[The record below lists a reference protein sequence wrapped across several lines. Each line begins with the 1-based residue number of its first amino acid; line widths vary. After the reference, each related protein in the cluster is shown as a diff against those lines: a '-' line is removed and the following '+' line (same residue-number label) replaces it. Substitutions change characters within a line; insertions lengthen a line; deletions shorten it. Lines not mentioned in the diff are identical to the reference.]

1 MNPVETGPLAL
12 LRLAKTSQ
20 VAAGRKEGH
29 CVQKMDVGA
38 GYAEECPYL
47 ETE

>member
-12 LRLAKTSQ
+12 PRLARTSQ
-20 VAAGRKEGH
+20 AAAGKKEGH

-38 GYAEECPYL
+38 GYVEECPYF